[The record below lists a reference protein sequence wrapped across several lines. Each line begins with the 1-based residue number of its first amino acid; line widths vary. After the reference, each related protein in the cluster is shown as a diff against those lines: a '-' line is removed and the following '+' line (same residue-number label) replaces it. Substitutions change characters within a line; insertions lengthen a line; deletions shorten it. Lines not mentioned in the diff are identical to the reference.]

1 MDRGLKFDQIAAIHL
16 EWFDQGIH
24 RSQRFFAG
32 KNRTLFKTVDVL
44 PGKLPRLIEQQ

>member
-1 MDRGLKFDQIAAIHL
+1 MQHSSFFLL
-16 EWFDQGIH
+16 NWNSLGIH

-44 PGKLPRLIEQQ
+44 PGELLGLIEQQ